1 VARNQLKRRLRE
13 LSRIR
18 LLPLDVAADVVIR
31 IRPDA
36 YRASFAQLGVDIER
50 AIVQLVR
57 WRSSLMDADTNASDD
72 SVASE
77 SSDT

>member
-1 VARNQLKRRLRE
+1 LV
-13 LSRIR
+13 
-18 LLPLDVAADVVIR
+18 PLDLAADVVIR

-36 YRASFAQLGVDIER
+36 YRASFAELGVDIER

-57 WRSSLMDADTNASDD
+57 WRSSLMDAEANASGD
-72 SVASE
+72 SVVSP

>member
-36 YRASFAQLGVDIER
+36 YRASFAQLRVDIER

>member
-1 VARNQLKRRLRE
+1 M
-13 LSRIR
+13 
-18 LLPLDVAADVVIR
+18 LPLDVAADVVIR

-36 YRASFAQLGVDIER
+36 YRASFAELGVDVER

-72 SVASE
+72 SVSAQ

>member
-1 VARNQLKRRLRE
+1 
-13 LSRIR
+13 
-18 LLPLDVAADVVIR
+18 VIR

-36 YRASFAQLGVDIER
+36 YRASFAELGVDIER

-57 WRSSLMDADTNASDD
+57 WRSSLMDAEANASGD
-72 SVASE
+72 SVVSP